1 LLSRCGDPDGKEA
14 APEAPLPC
22 PGQIQ
27 VALVTA
33 LEECAGSAS
42 IRPTEP
48 VQYIVVAIEHDR
60 KYIPTHMSIP
70 LLDDILLCD
79 CNAMKLMA

>member
-1 LLSRCGDPDGKEA
+1 
-14 APEAPLPC
+14 
-22 PGQIQ
+22 

-33 LEECAGSAS
+33 LEECARSAS

-60 KYIPTHMSIP
+60 KYIPTHLSIS
-70 LLDDILLCD
+70 LLVDAPLCD
-79 CNAMKLMA
+79 CKTMELIT

>member
-1 LLSRCGDPDGKEA
+1 
-14 APEAPLPC
+14 
-22 PGQIQ
+22 
-27 VALVTA
+27 VALVTV

-60 KYIPTHMSIP
+60 KYIPTHTSIP
-70 LLDDILLCD
+70 LLDDTLLGD
-79 CNAMKLMA
+79 CKAMKLMA

>member
-1 LLSRCGDPDGKEA
+1 
-14 APEAPLPC
+14 
-22 PGQIQ
+22 

-33 LEECAGSAS
+33 LEECAGSAP

-60 KYIPTHMSIP
+60 KYISTHRNHRTGSV
-70 LLDDILLCD
+70 CFS
-79 CNAMKLMA
+79 